1 VERLKVTI
9 EAESPLCFSERRPA
23 GQFRESTCYIPGS
36 VLRAAAAELML
47 RDGWEGSAEFET
59 FFVGERPAVF
69 RNAYPAPRV
78 FPATAASCKAV
89 SGLRSEGKHGV
100 IDTLVEQLCFEA
112 LKPAGFL
119 YMPTCNFGV
128 GNAKKCGERMER
140 YSGFYFG
147 ASNALRSRS
156 VSHRL
161 LRRVAINRRRGVAED
176 ELLYA
181 PIVIEEGRCD
191 SDGNYESATFV
202 ATLTVPKHGSLVKQY
217 LERVRHL
224 GSSTSRGLGR
234 VRLKVEIEPVEQDKH
249 LESIRRRRED
259 LNRAIK
265 DSWDRLKALPGW
277 EEPEHDPDK
286 GAYFTI
292 DLYADTILKE
302 DGWLPAV
309 VLDRR
314 MLQEWCGVSDDSL
327 RLVRAY
333 SGYDYRGGW
342 NVAWGLPKEVDVV
355 VPRGSVFLFWTQSP
369 ELWDQALIDLE
380 LWGVG
385 ERTAEG
391 FGQVRVCD
399 EFHLIARR
407 DNPA

>member
-1 VERLKVTI
+1 MEWLKVTI

-23 GQFRESTCYIPGS
+23 GQFRESTGYIPGS
-36 VLRAAAAELML
+36 VLRAAVAELML
-47 RDGWEGSAEFET
+47 RDGLEGSAEFKT
-59 FFVGERPAVF
+59 FFVSERPAVF

-78 FPATAASCKAV
+78 FPATAACCKAMG
-89 SGLRSEGKHGV
+89 GLRSEGKHGV

-112 LKPAGFL
+112 LKPAGLL
-119 YMPTCNFGV
+119 YMPMCNFGL
-128 GNAKKCGERMER
+128 GNATKCGARMER
-140 YSGFYFG
+140 YSGFYFTAG
-147 ASNALRSRS
+147 NALRSGC

-191 SDGNYESATFV
+191 SEGNYESATFV
-202 ATLTVPKHGSLVKQY
+202 ATLTVPKRGSLVKEY

-224 GSSTSRGLGR
+224 GSGTSRGLGR

-249 LESIRRRRED
+249 LESIQQRREG

-265 DSWDRLKALPGW
+265 DFWNRLKTLPGCDQ
-277 EEPEHDPDK
+277 PEHDPDK

-292 DLYADTILKE
+292 DLYADAILKE
-302 DGWLPAV
+302 DGWLPVV
-309 VLDRR
+309 VLDQR
-314 MLQEWCGVSDDSL
+314 MLQEWCGVNDDSL

-333 SGYDYRGGW
+333 GGYDYRGGW
-342 NVAWGLPKEVDVV
+342 NMAWGLPKEVDVV

-369 ELWDQALIDLE
+369 ELWDQALVDLE
-380 LWGVG
+380 MWGVG
-385 ERTAEG
+385 ERSAEG